1 MHIDLNSFFPSC
13 EILKDPTLKGKPL
26 VVAGL
31 GRRGIVSSATYEAR
45 AFGIHAA
52 MPTYQA
58 LRLCPTLIVKESD
71 FKSYRHYS
79 NLFFEFVA
87 KNVSPIIEIASIDEC
102 YVDVTNQLRA
112 AKEPLTY
119 IKNLQ
124 NELLTKIGLPCSI
137 CVGPTKFLAK
147 MASNAKK
154 PLGITIYR
162 RRELAHTLWPLPI
175 GEMYGIGKKTTP
187 RLQNLGINTIGDL
200 ARSEDYEVKQLL
212 GKFYDTVK
220 EWANGYGSDIVQVEE
235 DDPKSIGN
243 SSTFEQD
250 TSDYDALSALFKE
263 LSMSV
268 SKRAKN
274 ERKLGTTI
282 QIVMRYYDFTTINR
296 SITFTKPT
304 NDAGEIYNYAMT
316 LFERNYKQ
324 TPIRLLGVTLQNLV
338 DIKEIKEQL
347 SLFDDFSAKSKTE
360 VIIDL
365 LNDELEKPVLI
376 TLNKVEREQK

>member
-1 MHIDLNSFFPSC
+1 
-13 EILKDPTLKGKPL
+13 
-26 VVAGL
+26 
-31 GRRGIVSSATYEAR
+31 
-45 AFGIHAA
+45 

-58 LRLCPTLIVKESD
+58 LRLCPTLIVKETD
-71 FKSYRHYS
+71 FKSYRYYS
-79 NLFFEFVA
+79 NLFFDFVA

-102 YVDVTNQLRA
+102 YVDVTTQLRE
-112 AKEPLTY
+112 AKEPLVY

-124 NELLTKIGLPCSI
+124 DELLTKIGLQCSI
-137 CVGPTKFLAK
+137 GVGPTKFLAK

-154 PLGITIYR
+154 PLGITVYR
-162 RRELAHTLWPLPI
+162 RRELAKTLWPLPI

-200 ARSEDYEVKQLL
+200 AKTEDYEVKQLL

-220 EWANGYGSDIVQVEE
+220 EWANGYGSDVVQVEE

-250 TSDYDALSALFKE
+250 TSDYDALSTLFKE

-282 QIVMRYYDFTTINR
+282 QIVMRYFDFTTINR

-324 TPIRLLGVTLQNLV
+324 EPIRLLGVTLQNLI

-360 VIIDL
+360 VIVDL
-365 LNDELEKPVLI
+365 LNDELDKPVLI